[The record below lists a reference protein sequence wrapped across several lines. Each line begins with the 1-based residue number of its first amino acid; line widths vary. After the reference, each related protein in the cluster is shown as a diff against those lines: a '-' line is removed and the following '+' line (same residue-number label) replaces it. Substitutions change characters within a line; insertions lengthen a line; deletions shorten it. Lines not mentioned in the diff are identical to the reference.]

1 MVVTN
6 MLITFG
12 AFQSTRNQNGEQAVQ
27 LQQLSDQASACVQS
41 GNTSSY
47 ECQQAKAKASDA
59 KDTVSPATT
68 VVTVPGGST
77 TVISQVPAATV
88 TETVPLPLPVT
99 SVLEVA
105 GPVSSASPSTVTDSK
120 TVTQTETAA
129 PSTETVTVTQQPST
143 ETQTSTSTE
152 TSTVTCTQSIL
163 GGAC

>member
-59 KDTVSPATT
+59 KDTGSPATT

-99 SVLEVA
+99 QVVQVP
-105 GPVSSASPSTVTDSK
+105 GSAVTQTSKTTATQSPSTVTQTEPPK
-120 TVTQTETAA
+120 TTTETVTMTQPPETETKTETQTETS
-129 PSTETVTVTQQPST
+129 PPPLVV
-143 ETQTSTSTE
+143 
-152 TSTVTCTQSIL
+152 I
-163 GGAC
+163 GG